1 MARARCAARVPI
13 ERITAHGE
21 GEDMSSTLR
30 DFASAAVQSKRIR
43 FGDLRRLKRDI
54 LPARITT
61 REEVEVLI
69 ALDAVIERADR
80 EWRSYLIPTVR
91 DFVVWGLSPVGRVD
105 RQKAEWLVAVL
116 SSGVARKTARILA
129 HEVAREAHH
138 VDDTLVIFAA
148 GRRRKS
154 TLPAARLTAALPEA
168 EP

>member
-1 MARARCAARVPI
+1 MGCARAYRSHHD
-13 ERITAHGE
+13 TE

-30 DFASAAVQSKRIR
+30 DFASAASQSKRIR

-80 EWRSYLIPTVR
+80 EWRSYLIATVR
-91 DFVVWGLSPVGRVD
+91 DFVVWGLSLVGRVD

-154 TLPAARLTAALPEA
+154 TLPAARLTAALPVA

>member
-1 MARARCAARVPI
+1 M
-13 ERITAHGE
+13 
-21 GEDMSSTLR
+21 
-30 DFASAAVQSKRIR
+30 
-43 FGDLRRLKRDI
+43 
-54 LPARITT
+54 
-61 REEVEVLI
+61 EVLI

-80 EWRSYLIPTVR
+80 EWRSYLIATVR

-154 TLPAARLTAALPEA
+154 TLPAARLTAAGR
-168 EP
+168 